1 MRRPPRSFPRRA
13 AAAAVPIILL
23 SGGLAAEEVRLMPG
37 SLNVFKPARAV
48 KTIAIGKPEVAD
60 ATVENARTIII
71 TGKAAGSTSMVLLDE
86 AGAEIS
92 HLSVQVGPPQRRVR
106 ILEGGAKDR
115 EFLCDAACSPL
126 DKDDGAA
133 APALVI
139 TSRPP
144 ENGSP
149 AAAPRPNPPG
159 DADSPR

>member
-1 MRRPPRSFPRRA
+1 MRRPPRSFPPRGA
-13 AAAAVPIILL
+13 ADAVPVILL

-37 SLNVFKPARAV
+37 TLNVLKPPRSV

-71 TGKAAGSTSMVLLDE
+71 TGKATGSTSMVLLDE

-92 HLSVQVGPPQRRVR
+92 HIAVQVGPRQRRVR

-115 EFLCDAACSPL
+115 EFLCESACSPL
-126 DKDDGAA
+126 DNT
-133 APALVI
+133 APAPVVVT

-144 ENGSP
+144 EI
-149 AAAPRPNPPG
+149 RPNPPG
-159 DADSPR
+159 DGDNPR

>member
-1 MRRPPRSFPRRA
+1 MCRSPRSLPRRA

-37 SLNVFKPARAV
+37 TLNVLKPPRSV

-71 TGKAAGSTSMVLLDE
+71 TGKATGSTSMVLLDE

-92 HLSVQVGPPQRRVR
+92 HIAVQVGPRQRRVR

-115 EFLCDAACSPL
+115 EFLCESACSPL
-126 DKDDGAA
+126 EKDNA
-133 APALVI
+133 APAPVVVT

-144 ENGSP
+144 EI
-149 AAAPRPNPPG
+149 RPNPPG
-159 DADSPR
+159 DGDNPR